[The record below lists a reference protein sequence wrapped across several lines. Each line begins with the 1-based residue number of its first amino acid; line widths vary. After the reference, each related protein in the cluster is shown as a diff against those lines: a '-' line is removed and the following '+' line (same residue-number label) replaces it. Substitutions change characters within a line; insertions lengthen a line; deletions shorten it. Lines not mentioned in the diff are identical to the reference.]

1 MATQVEER
9 RQAASQAWDAYSAE
23 MARYND
29 DNLPTPEQAAHID
42 ELRGTATSAQLE
54 LSRVEEFQ
62 RNRAQWESQEADMR
76 RASGNRPPVE
86 PVNPNGRQR
95 IQPVSQRLIQ
105 SPEYQRLAQEFGA
118 NWRVP
123 QNFTQRLMEFR
134 GFSELDMRSE
144 LVTGSNTESGAG
156 TLVIPDRYPT
166 ITELGRRPLTIRQ
179 LITNLTTNSDSVEYV
194 RIVAETSNAAPVPE
208 ANVTDPETSG
218 GEPGYKPE
226 SGMEFEKKTTPVK
239 TIAHWMPATT
249 RALSDASQLR
259 GLIDSFLRY
268 YLDLELEDQIVV
280 GNGIGENFEGILE
293 TDGIQEQPYIVDTN
307 DNAFF
312 HTARTARRKV
322 RTIGRRIPTAY
333 ILNPEDWERL
343 DLATDD
349 VKRFYS
355 QGPFSEM
362 TPILWG
368 LPVVESE
375 AVPVGTG
382 IVGDLRTCVLW
393 DREQASIS
401 VSNSHADFFIRNLV
415 AILAEL
421 RAAFG
426 VLKPNA
432 LVVFETEP
440 GS

>member
-1 MATQVEER
+1 MATKIEEL
-9 RQAASQAWDAYSAE
+9 RQSASQKWDQFSAE
-23 MARYND
+23 MAKYND
-29 DNLPTPEQAAHID
+29 DNLPTTEQAAHVD
-42 ELRGTATSAQLE
+42 ELRTEATSAQAE
-54 LSRVEEFQ
+54 LRQAEEFS

-76 RASGNRPPVE
+76 RANGNRPPVE
-86 PVNPNGRQR
+86 PAGPARAQIRPVGSQFIESDGYKNFVANMPPSGRLPSNFHSR
-95 IQPVSQRLIQ
+95 IMD
-105 SPEYQRLAQEFGA
+105 FG
-118 NWRVP
+118 
-123 QNFTQRLMEFR
+123 
-134 GFSELDMRSE
+134 GFKELDMRSE
-144 LVTGSNTESGAG
+144 LVTGGNKENGG
-156 TLVIPDRYPT
+156 GVLFVPDQYTP
-166 ITELGRRPLTIRQ
+166 ITEFGRRPLTIRQ
-179 LITNLTTNSDSVEYV
+179 LITNLTTNSDNVEYV
-194 RIVAETSNAAPVPE
+194 RITAETSRAAPVPE
-208 ANVTDPETSG
+208 ATHTDPETSG

-226 SGMEFEKKTTPVK
+226 SGMEFERVNAPVK

-249 RALSDASQLR
+249 RALSDAGQLR

-268 YLDLELEDQIVV
+268 YLDLELEDQIVT

-307 DNAFF
+307 DAAFF
-312 HTARTARRKV
+312 HTARVARRLV
-322 RTIGRRIPTAY
+322 RTVGRRIPTAY
-333 ILNPEDWERL
+333 ILHPEDWERI
-343 DLATDD
+343 DLAQDD
-349 VKRFYS
+349 MKRFYS
-355 QGPFSEM
+355 QGPFGEM
-362 TPILWG
+362 TPVLWG

-432 LVVFETEP
+432 LVAFETEV